1 MVGHFPPDSDPS
13 PRPKSVQSTPGQLH
27 PPCSRASSPRR
38 PSGRHVDRAPS
49 GGERAMSTTPQ
60 RWRWRRRACG
70 RRQAAAGPFS
80 LGGQAHC
87 VGCARVVCR
96 AAVIIG
102 QGCRPTGVN
111 FQESSSPCL
120 RPTAP
125 CGANMGMGGG
135 RGPSLSVSRRA
146 GGREG
151 GRGHSLPSRGPHAH
165 SRVVQLGAHDTHHTH
180 NAQQLHHA
188 TGVPGHRQHQAPGS
202 AARIW
207 QGMLPDVAV

>member
-1 MVGHFPPDSDPS
+1 MRSASAASLPPVPPSCLVGRARTSLSDSVVGGSLKIGSAVPCPQCRGNPPPKPQLGTPRLAALVGLFPPRVQLVVGHFPPDSDPS

-111 FQESSSPCL
+111 FQERSSPCL

-135 RGPSLSVSRRA
+135 GDPLC
-146 GGREG
+146 
-151 GRGHSLPSRGPHAH
+151 P
-165 SRVVQLGAHDTHHTH
+165 
-180 NAQQLHHA
+180 
-188 TGVPGHRQHQAPGS
+188 
-202 AARIW
+202 
-207 QGMLPDVAV
+207 